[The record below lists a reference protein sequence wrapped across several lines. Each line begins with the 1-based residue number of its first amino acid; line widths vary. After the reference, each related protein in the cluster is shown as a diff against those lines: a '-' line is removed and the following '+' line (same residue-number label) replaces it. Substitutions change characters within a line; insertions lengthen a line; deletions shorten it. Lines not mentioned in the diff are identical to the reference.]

1 MHTPSNIIITFVGFF
16 LVYGAVGTLE
26 VDPTASLLQMMG
38 FAVVGLG
45 LMFAGVNGLTHSE

>member
-38 FAVVGLG
+38 FAFVGLG

>member
-38 FAVVGLG
+38 LACAGLA
-45 LMFAGVNGLTHSE
+45 LMYAGVNALTHTE